1 MNPAGKSNGKTT
13 RYVIAGG
20 GSAGWMAAALLA
32 RFLPPGDTVTL
43 VESEEIG
50 IVGVGEA
57 TIPQIRLINSALGI
71 SEPDFMQ
78 AVNGT
83 YKLGIRFVDWLRKG
97 ESYVHAFGTVGR
109 SAGLAH
115 FYPYWARAHT
125 LGIAKPLVAYA
136 RNARAALD
144 LKMGRGTPRGPGGE
158 IPYAFH
164 FDAALYAKFLRSLA
178 ERQRARRVEGKIA
191 TVEQDGE
198 NGHIAA
204 LVLESG
210 ERVEGDFFIDCTGF
224 RALLAGQALG
234 TDYADWTHYLPCDRA
249 VAVPCA
255 SGGDFTPYTTT
266 TARKAGWQWRIPLQT
281 RIGNGHVYCSKFIS
295 DDEAADILLA
305 NLDGEPEADPRVI
318 PFTTGTRT
326 EHWSKNCLALG
337 LASGFLEPLESTS
350 IYLTQSS
357 ITRFLQVLPHGGRAD
372 QATIDWFNRK
382 IAFEWERTRD
392 FILLHYMANE
402 RRGEPFWDHMRAIEP
417 PAALAEKIDV
427 WRATGTISRE
437 QDELFTEVAWF
448 QVMVE
453 QGILP
458 ESYTALADALPE
470 DQLVRML
477 DNIESDITRE
487 VRGMRTHA
495 EFLGTVLRSASP
507 GGLPS

>member
-1 MNPAGKSNGKTT
+1 MNSTGHSNVNTT

-32 RFLPPGDTVTL
+32 KFLPAGDTVTL

-57 TIPQIRLINSALGI
+57 TIPQIRLVTSALGI
-71 SEPDFMQ
+71 SEPDFMKQ
-78 AVNGT
+78 VNAT
-83 YKLGIRFVDWLRKG
+83 YKLGILFDGWLREG

-125 LGIAKPLVAYA
+125 LGLAKPLVAYA
-136 RNARAALD
+136 RNARAALQ

-158 IPYAFH
+158 IPFAYH
-164 FDAALYAKFLRSLA
+164 FDASLYAKFLRSLA
-178 ERQRARRVEGKIA
+178 ERSRATRVEGKI
-191 TVEQDGE
+191 VRSEQDGE
-198 NGHIAA
+198 TGRLTA

-224 RALLAGQALG
+224 RGLLIGEALG
-234 TDYADWTHYLPCDRA
+234 TEYSDWSQHLPCDRA
-249 VAVPCA
+249 VAVPCR
-255 SGGDFTPYTTT
+255 SGGEFTPYTRT

-281 RIGNGHVYCSKFIS
+281 RIGNGHVFCSQFMS
-295 DDEAADILLA
+295 EDEATEVLLA
-305 NLDGEPEADPRVI
+305 NLDGEPEADPRII

-326 EHWSKNCLALG
+326 QHWRKNCLALG

-350 IYLTQSS
+350 IHLTQSS
-357 ITRFLQVLPHGGRAD
+357 LTRFLQVLPQGGHAD

-382 IAFEWERTRD
+382 VAFEWERTRD
-392 FILLHYMANE
+392 FLMLHYMANARE
-402 RRGEPFWDHMRAIEP
+402 GEPFWDHMRAIEA
-417 PAALAEKIDV
+417 PAALTEKIEV
-427 WRATGTISRE
+427 WRATGNISRE
-437 QDELFTEVAWF
+437 HEELFTEVAWF
-448 QVMVE
+448 QVMVG
-453 QGILP
+453 QGIMP
-458 ESYTALADALPE
+458 ETYTALADAMPQ

-477 DNIESDITRE
+477 DQIESDITRE
-487 VRGMRTHA
+487 VSAMRSHA

-507 GGLPS
+507 GGSPL